1 MPFIPQRLIGLYSAS
16 PGCGKSTVARF
27 LTARGCE
34 RISFADPL
42 RSMVFSLLIDL
53 GYNSG
58 QAHDWVHDQKE
69 RTIPQLGVS
78 PRHLMRTLGTEWGRS
93 CIHPS
98 LWLLAWQA
106 RASGYNQVVVDDVR
120 FPNEAELLRQRGGV
134 LWRIERPG
142 HQRPAEHSS
151 DDALIDW
158 TFDRVIV
165 NDGTLAQLAS
175 DVEAA
180 YSQWVDQNALLLA
193 A

>member
-1 MPFIPQRLIGLYSAS
+1 MPPTSQRFIGLYSAS

-42 RSMVFSLLIDL
+42 RSMACSLLLDL
-53 GYNSG
+53 GYDSG
-58 QAHDWVHDQKE
+58 QAHDWLHDQKE
-69 RTIPQLGVS
+69 RTIPELGVS
-78 PRHLMRTLGTEWGRS
+78 PRHLLRTLGTEWGRS

-98 LWLLAWQA
+98 LWLLAFQA
-106 RASGYNQVVVDDVR
+106 RASGYSQVVVDDVR

-134 LWRIERPG
+134 LWRIDRPG

-151 DDALIDW
+151 DDALVDW
-158 TFDRVIV
+158 TFDRVIT

-175 DVEAA
+175 RTEAA
-180 YSQWVDQNALLLA
+180 YRELSQNAALLA
-193 A
+193 V